1 MEEKINKL
9 IESLSSAEKDLLYR
23 KLWVKYVE
31 EDVEGLMT
39 ELGITSDHNLTNR
52 VATRYAFN
60 GDYDCE
66 LSYWANLE
74 NLIEQ
79 EK

>member
-1 MEEKINKL
+1 MEL
-9 IESLSSAEKDLLYR
+9 II
-23 KLWVKYVE
+23 
-31 EDVEGLMT
+31 ED
-39 ELGITSDHNLTNR
+39 INLTNR

-74 NLIEQ
+74 NLTEQ

>member
-1 MEEKINKL
+1 M
-9 IESLSSAEKDLLYR
+9 
-23 KLWVKYVE
+23 E

-52 VATRYAFN
+52 VATRYVFN

-66 LSYWANLE
+66 LPYWANLE

>member
-1 MEEKINKL
+1 M
-9 IESLSSAEKDLLYR
+9 
-23 KLWVKYVE
+23 E

-39 ELGITSDHNLTNR
+39 ELGMTSDHNLANR
-52 VATRYAFN
+52 VATRYVFG